1 MLNLFNDINEFFAD
15 IYSHLYLLRLTI
27 KLQVGRKYRS
37 SCRDFEQLQLQLEF
51 TLFLFPERTIVSREI
66 EHSRFYRIK
75 RDANFIVSSP
85 MGETKGSN
93 IFPGVQAKIRDQQN
107 YY

>member
-1 MLNLFNDINEFFAD
+1 MLNLFDDINEFFAD

-27 KLQVGRKYRS
+27 KLRVGRKYRS
-37 SCRDFEQLQLQLEF
+37 SCRDFEQLQLQF
-51 TLFLFPERTIVSREI
+51 TLFLFLKRTIVSREI
-66 EHSRFYRIK
+66 EHSRFNRIK
-75 RDANFIVSSP
+75 RDTNFIVSSP

-93 IFPGVQAKIRDQQN
+93 IFPGVQAKIREQRN

>member
-15 IYSHLYLLRLTI
+15 IYSHLLRLTK
-27 KLQVGRKYRS
+27 KLRVGRKYRS

-51 TLFLFPERTIVSREI
+51 TLFFLFLERTIVSREI
-66 EHSRFYRIK
+66 EHLRFYRIK
-75 RDANFIVSSP
+75 RGTNFIVSSP

-93 IFPGVQAKIRDQQN
+93 IFPGVQAKSREQRN